1 MKLILRGDL
10 RCPHRNCQASVVEYR
25 DSHLR
30 DRMADYRCRVHG
42 SIRPALR
49 GAAPVCRPANPT
61 GEHIYPRA
69 APCRNESPPPDD
81 EPAPYRVT
89 LSPEPAKRADA
100 DPPVPHPHRR
110 SPR

>member
-10 RCPHRNCQASVVEYR
+10 RCPQKNCQAAVVEYR
-25 DSHLR
+25 DRPLG

-49 GAAPVCRPANPT
+49 GAAPVCRPDLPS
-61 GEHIYPRA
+61 GEHLYPRA

-81 EPAPYRVT
+81 EPAPYRIT
-89 LSPEPAKRADA
+89 PEGAPDDR
-100 DPPVPHPHRR
+100 
-110 SPR
+110 